1 MLRRS
6 GSRGEGGP
14 SRDRNG
20 GAVSGLAALLRLV
33 TVDTS
38 PLRHSGQYRL
48 LYGAQT
54 VSFLGTALTMVAFP
68 FQVYALT
75 RSSLAVGMLGLAE
88 LVPLLALAVLGGA
101 LADAHD
107 RRLLVRL
114 TEGGLALCAAALAAN
129 ALAPHP
135 ALWLLYVAAGAMA
148 GLDALQRPALDS
160 LVPRIVAPEH
170 ITPAA
175 ALGALRSTLIF
186 VAGPAVAGIVI
197 ATLGLGA
204 AYGLDALSFAVSF
217 ALLARMRP
225 VPPTDAAPVGLSR
238 IVEGL
243 RYAKSRP
250 DLLGSYAVDWLAML
264 FGMPSALF
272 PAIASAYG
280 GATVLGFF
288 YAAPAFGAM
297 LVSATS
303 GWTARVSRYGR
314 AIIISAAVWGLAI
327 VAFGLAHSLVVA
339 LAMLALAGGADMVSG
354 VFRGTLWN
362 RTVPDALRGRLAAI
376 EFVSYSSGPAL
387 GNVEAG
393 VVAAL
398 FSARTSVISG
408 GILCIAGVIAAALTF
423 RALWRYE
430 PAATE
435 RQEPTSRRTSA

>member
-1 MLRRS
+1 M
-6 GSRGEGGP
+6 
-14 SRDRNG
+14 
-20 GAVSGLAALLRLV
+20 VSALASVLRLV
-33 TVDTS
+33 TVDTG
-38 PLRHSGQYRL
+38 PLRRSGEYRL

-54 VSFLGTALTMVAFP
+54 VSLLGTALTMVAFP
-68 FQVYALT
+68 FQVYDLT

-88 LVPLLALAVLGGA
+88 VVPLLALAVLGGA

-114 TEGGLALCAAALAAN
+114 SEGALALCAAALAAN

-135 ALWLLYVAAGAMA
+135 AIWLLYVAAGAMA
-148 GLDALQRPALDS
+148 GLDALQRPALDA
-160 LVPRIVAPEH
+160 LVPRIVARDD
-170 ITPAA
+170 ITRAA

-186 VAGPAVAGIVI
+186 VAGPAVGGVVI

-204 AYGLDALSFAVSF
+204 AYGLDALSFALSF
-217 ALLARMRP
+217 ALLARMRA
-225 VPPTDAAPVGLSR
+225 VPPTDAAPVGISR

-250 DLLGSYAVDWLAML
+250 DLLGSYTVDWFAML
-264 FGMPSALF
+264 FGMPNALF
-272 PAIASAYG
+272 PALASAYG
-280 GATVLGFF
+280 GASVLGFF

-297 LVSATS
+297 IVSATS
-303 GWTARVSRYGR
+303 GWTSRVRRYGR
-314 AIIISAAVWGLAI
+314 AIVVSAAVWGLAI

-354 VFRGTLWN
+354 IYRGTLWN

-398 FSARTSVISG
+398 FGARTSVVSG
-408 GILCIAGVIAAALTF
+408 GVLCVAGVIAAALTF
-423 RALWRYE
+423 PALWRYSAIE
-430 PAATE
+430 SAASE
-435 RQEPTSRRTSA
+435 QG